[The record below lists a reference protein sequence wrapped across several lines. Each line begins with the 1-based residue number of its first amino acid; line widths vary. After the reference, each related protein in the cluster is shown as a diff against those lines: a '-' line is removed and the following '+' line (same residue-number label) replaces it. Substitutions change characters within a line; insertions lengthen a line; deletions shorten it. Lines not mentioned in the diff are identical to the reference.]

1 MGAKRDRQ
9 REREKKQRGNME
21 GGMEAAGRERG
32 EERGWRK
39 PEWWRRSTHGKE
51 KKCLETGLYTH
62 YRTIAPSSVC

>member
-21 GGMEAAGRERG
+21 GGMEAAGRGRERG

-51 KKCLETGLYTH
+51 KNVWRLDCTHTTGQ
-62 YRTIAPSSVC
+62 